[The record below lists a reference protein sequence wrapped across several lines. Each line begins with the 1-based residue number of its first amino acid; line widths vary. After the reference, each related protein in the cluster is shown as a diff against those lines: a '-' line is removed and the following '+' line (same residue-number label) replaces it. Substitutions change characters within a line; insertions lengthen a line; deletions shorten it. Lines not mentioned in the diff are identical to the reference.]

1 MWHNLLYR
9 RPRYL
14 LMIIGVTLAA
24 GLGSLQTMPRQ
35 EDPET
40 IRRFA
45 MVHTPFPGADAQ
57 RVEALVT
64 VPLERA
70 LAEIPEFG
78 EVLSRVRSGM
88 STISI
93 ELASTVAS
101 DTEADEVWMRVQAQ
115 ISAAEADLP
124 PGLHSYLQRFSTA
137 ADSVVLGLTWAD
149 GSPAQ
154 PEILRRLILDLQ
166 DQITARARP
175 RDSTLYGVPTEEVIV
190 EVIPTALQATGLGV
204 ADVGAAIAARDARLS
219 AGSLRGAERE
229 LTVELGGTL
238 QGLEDVGQTVIR
250 AGGFGEAVRVADVA
264 HLKRGVREPPESYV
278 LIDGEPGMA
287 LAVQVPEATRVD
299 LWAQQVRRVAADFQS
314 TLPAAIRLHSMFDQS
329 VYTSARLSSL
339 AGSLLLG
346 LVLVLAVLVASMG
359 WRAAGLVALA
369 LPLTLGASLAVMNA
383 FAIPINQISVSGLI
397 IALGMLVDNAIIAVD
412 SYGRHRREGN
422 APGEAIVACVRHL
435 AAPLLAATATTV
447 LTFMPLVLMPGN
459 AGDFIR
465 DLGYAVAISLS
476 LSYALSLTVILAVA
490 GLLDRGDASSRA
502 AAGHG
507 LALPAL
513 RVRLEHLYRATLHR
527 PKQVIALCC
536 LTAAVGFAAS
546 TTLDGQF
553 FPVIDRDQFEIRALL
568 PPGASLE
575 QSLDL
580 AERLHA
586 YLAADPEVE
595 HSQWF
600 VGGQPPRVY
609 YNTTVRYEGQRNVA
623 WSFVTARSADAVDAL
638 LPRLQRELGEAF
650 PEAAVIVQPFA
661 QGPPVAAPLAIRIV
675 GPDLAEQR
683 RLGESLRKLLAE
695 TSGVVYTT
703 AFVAAGE
710 AKAVVEPDLDAIAA
724 AGLNVVAVADELR
737 AALDGVAGG
746 LVLDGDQI
754 VPVVTRWPVELRHG
768 PDFLTTLH
776 IPTSTPAQPWSPPE
790 IPLSSLA
797 RVELVPVASGVYRRN
812 GERVNEVQGYLAPF
826 EIPSRAL
833 AEFRRRLADS
843 ELVLPPGYRLEFGG
857 EEEGSGQAQ
866 GQLAGV
872 LAPLLVAVFGVL
884 VLAFNS
890 FRLTLLIWLV
900 AIASIGFALGTL
912 WLFHQPFGFMAAI
925 GCMGLIGLAI
935 NDSVVMLAGIRGDPE
950 AARGVPAGLVRV
962 ALRETRHILSTTITT
977 IGGFTPLM
985 LWGGNMWPPL
995 ALVLAGGLIGG
1006 AVLSLLMV
1014 PCAYLWLTQSV
1025 RRPLQMATT
1034 DRTIAA

>member
-14 LMIIGVTLAA
+14 LMVVGVTLAA
-24 GLGSLQTMPRQ
+24 GLASLQTMPRQ

-40 IRRFA
+40 VRRFA

-64 VPLERA
+64 VPLERS

-93 ELASTVAS
+93 ELAPRVAS

-149 GSPAQ
+149 DSPAQ

-175 RDSTLYGVPTEEVIV
+175 RDSTLYGVPAEEVIV
-190 EVIPTALQATGLGV
+190 EVIPAALRATGLGV
-204 ADVGAAIAARDARLS
+204 ADVGAAIAARDARLN
-219 AGSLRGAERE
+219 AGSLRGPAHE

-238 QGLEDVGQTVIR
+238 RGLEDVGQTIIR
-250 AGGFGEAVRVADVA
+250 TGGFGEAVRVADVA
-264 HLKRGVREPPESYV
+264 HLRRGMREPPESYV
-278 LIDGEPGMA
+278 LIDGDPGMA

-299 LWAQQVRRVAADFQS
+299 LWAEHVRRVAEDFQS
-314 TLPAAIRLHSMFDQS
+314 ALPDGIRLHVMFDQS
-329 VYTSARLSSL
+329 VYTASRLSSL

-346 LVLVLAVLVASMG
+346 LFLVLAVLVLSMG

-383 FAIPINQISVSGLI
+383 FSIPINQISVSGLI
-397 IALGMLVDNAIIAVD
+397 IALGMLVDNAIISVD
-412 SYGRHRREGN
+412 SYGRYRRDGD
-422 APGEAIVACVRHL
+422 APADAIIACVRHL
-435 AAPLLAATATTV
+435 AAPLLAATTTTV

-465 DLGYAVAISLS
+465 DLGYAVAISLG
-476 LSYALSLTVILAVA
+476 LSYVMSLTVILAVA
-490 GLLDRGDASSRA
+490 GLLDRRDASSRA
-502 AAGHG
+502 LTGHG
-507 LALPAL
+507 LELPVQRL
-513 RVRLEHLYRATLHR
+513 RLEHLYRAALRR
-527 PKQVIALCC
+527 PTQVIAACC
-536 LTAAVGFAAS
+536 VTAAAGFAVS

-553 FPVIDRDQFEIRALL
+553 FPVVDRDQFEIRALL

-586 YLAADPEVE
+586 YLDAEPEVE
-595 HSQWF
+595 YSHWF

-623 WSFVTARSADAVDAL
+623 WSFVTAWSADAVDAL
-638 LPRLQRELGEAF
+638 LPKLQRELGEAF
-650 PEAAVIVQPFA
+650 PEAAIIVQPFA

-683 RLGESLRKLLAE
+683 RLGESLRALLAE
-695 TSGVVYTT
+695 TPGVIYTT
-703 AFVAAGE
+703 AFVSAGE

-724 AGLNVVAVADELR
+724 AGLSAVAVADELR
-737 AALDGVAGG
+737 AALDGIAGG
-746 LVLDGDQI
+746 MVLDGDQI
-754 VPVVTRWPVELRHG
+754 VPVVTRWPGELRRDT
-768 PDFLTTLH
+768 DFLTTLH
-776 IPTSTPAQPWSPPE
+776 IPTSAAAHVESPQGV
-790 IPLSSLA
+790 PLSSLA
-797 RVELVPVASGVYRRN
+797 RIELVPVASGVYRRN
-812 GERVNEVQGYLAPF
+812 GERVNEVQGYLTPY

-833 AEFRRRLADS
+833 SAFRQRLADS
-843 ELVLPPGYRLEFGG
+843 DLVLPPGYRLEFGG

-872 LAPLLVAVFGVL
+872 LAPLLLAVFGVL

-935 NDSVVMLAGIRGDPE
+935 NDSVVMLAGIRADPE
-950 AARGVPAGLVRV
+950 AARGIPEALVRV
-962 ALRETRHILSTTITT
+962 ALAETRHILSTTITT
-977 IGGFTPLM
+977 IGGFTPLI

-995 ALVLAGGLIGG
+995 ALVLAGGLVGG

-1014 PCAYLWLTQSV
+1014 PCAYLWMTRSRRLPLPLT
-1025 RRPLQMATT
+1025 AAGTT
-1034 DRTIAA
+1034 NAA